1 MSGQN
6 MKAKELSKPDK
17 VRKNRNLA
25 FCRFKQLFCMKRR
38 KNEKRFIRAAG
49 RILRCRL
56 CAVTYAG
63 SKKKYTGVCHAKPLC
78 G

>member
-38 KNEKRFIRAAG
+38 KNEK
-49 RILRCRL
+49 
-56 CAVTYAG
+56 
-63 SKKKYTGVCHAKPLC
+63 
-78 G
+78 